1 MYHLDK
7 FLISDTATV
16 IEALSKIDKNAEGF
30 LIIKKKD
37 SVLGVLTD
45 GDLRRVILKERDL
58 DTKIKFHINKNFEFI
73 ESRDIS
79 FNNVSKI
86 FQEKKIKFIPV
97 LDKQKKLLDVLTK
110 DQFQASILS
119 DISLEFD
126 SRKNIDIN
134 ILNHEIISRPWGF
147 YKTSLLTPF
156 YQSKIL
162 CINPG
167 QAISLQSHNHREEH
181 WVNIKGKGKVIVDD
195 KERNFLRGDYIHIP
209 KKSKHRLVNNSKKE
223 KLIVNEVQL
232 GESFDESDIV
242 RYQDNYGRN

>member
-1 MYHLDK
+1 M
-7 FLISDTATV
+7 
-16 IEALSKIDKNAEGF
+16 
-30 LIIKKKD
+30 
-37 SVLGVLTD
+37 
-45 GDLRRVILKERDL
+45 
-58 DTKIKFHINKNFEFI
+58 
-73 ESRDIS
+73 
-79 FNNVSKI
+79 
-86 FQEKKIKFIPV
+86 
-97 LDKQKKLLDVLTK
+97 
-110 DQFQASILS
+110 S

-181 WVNIKGKGKVIVDD
+181 WVNIKGSGRVVVDD
-195 KERNFLRGDYIHIP
+195 DENKFLQGDYVHIP
-209 KKSKHRLVNNSKKE
+209 KKSKHRLINDSKKE

-232 GESFDESDIV
+232 GESFDEADIV